1 MDRTSFEQALSQR
14 TLPAVLLF
22 EGEEEQLKQEALAL
36 LRRMLLPAGMEAL
49 NETVLENP
57 ETNRLIADA
66 ETQPFMSDRRLVVVR
81 DHPALSGRAEAD
93 EKLTAWLPSVP
104 ETTLLLFYCTGKPDG
119 RKKLYNTVKKM
130 GGVVTFA
137 PMRGAEL
144 VHFVTNAFKEAG
156 KECDDRTAEYLIFTV
171 GDDAGLLRTEIDKL
185 ASYAG
190 GRPSV
195 LSSDVSALAT
205 PSTECTVF
213 QMVDAVVTGQ
223 KSRALVLLRNQLLN
237 GTDRMAILAML
248 LRQYRLLQHIKIM
261 QYEKRGGDFIRSA
274 LGVPPFAVEQY
285 LRQASGYTGGQ
296 IKKAVGIC
304 FDTEY
309 AVKSGRIQ
317 QEGAVE
323 SVVIRLLTLREA
335 RAEQQHCS

>member
-1 MDRTSFEQALSQR
+1 MDRKEFELALAQR
-14 TLPAVLLF
+14 RLPSVLLF

-36 LRRMLLPAGMEAL
+36 LRRTLLPAGMEAL

-57 ETNRLIADA
+57 ETDRLIAAA
-66 ETQPFMSDRRLVVVR
+66 ETQPFMADRRIVTVR
-81 DHPALSGRAEAD
+81 DFPALTGRSEAD
-93 EKLTAWLPSVP
+93 EKLIGWLPSVP
-104 ETTLLLFYCTGKPDG
+104 GSTVLLFYCTGKPDG
-119 RKKLYNTVKKM
+119 RKKLYNTVKKL

-137 PMRGAEL
+137 ALRGAEL
-144 VHFVTNAFKEAG
+144 VRFVTDAFKEEG
-156 KECDDRTAEYLIFTV
+156 KECDVRTAEYLIFTV
-171 GDDAGLLRTEIDKL
+171 GDDAGLLRTEIKKL

-190 GRPSV
+190 DRPTV
-195 LSSDVSALAT
+195 LASDVSALAT

-223 KSRALVLLRNQLLN
+223 KSRALLLLRNQLLT
-237 GTDRMAILAML
+237 GTDRISILAML

-261 QYEKRGGDFIRSA
+261 QYEKRGGDYIRSA
-274 LGVPPFAVEQY
+274 LGVPSFAVEQY

-296 IKKAVGIC
+296 IKKAVNLC

-323 SVVIRLLTLREA
+323 SVVIKLLTLREP
-335 RAEQQHCS
+335 RTGQ

>member
-1 MDRTSFEQALSQR
+1 MDRKEFEHALAERS
-14 TLPAVLLF
+14 LPSVLLF

-36 LRRMLLPAGMEAL
+36 LRRTLLPAGMEAL

-57 ETNRLIADA
+57 ETDRLIADA
-66 ETQPFMSDRRLVVVR
+66 ETQPFMADRRLVTVR
-81 DHPALSGRAEAD
+81 DYPAVTGRAEAD
-93 EKLTAWLPSVP
+93 EKLITWLP
-104 ETTLLLFYCTGKPDG
+104 
-119 RKKLYNTVKKM
+119 LYSTVKKL

-144 VHFVTNAFKEAG
+144 VRFVTDAFKQEG
-156 KECDDRTAEYLIFTV
+156 KECDERTAEYLIFTV
-171 GDDAGLLRTEIDKL
+171 GDDAGLLRTEISKL
-185 ASYAG
+185 SSCAG
-190 GRPSV
+190 DRPSI

-213 QMVDAVVTGQ
+213 QMVDAVVAGQ
-223 KSRALVLLRNQLLN
+223 KSRALLLLRNQLLN
-237 GTDRMAILAML
+237 GTDRMSILAML

-274 LGVPPFAVEQY
+274 LGVPSFAVEQY

-296 IKKAVGIC
+296 IKRAVSIC

-323 SVVIRLLTLREA
+323 SVVIKLLTLREA
-335 RAEQQHCS
+335 QAAR

>member
-1 MDRTSFEQALSQR
+1 MDRKEFERALMQHS
-14 TLPAVLLF
+14 LPSVLLF

-36 LRRMLLPAGMEAL
+36 LRRTLLPAGMESL

-57 ETNRLIADA
+57 ETDQLIADA
-66 ETQPFMSDRRLVVVR
+66 ETQPFMADRRIVTVR
-81 DHPALSGRAEAD
+81 DFPALTGRSEAD
-93 EKLTAWLPSVP
+93 EKLIAWLSSVP
-104 ETTLLLFYCTGKPDG
+104 ESTVLLFYCTGKPAG
-119 RKKLYNTVKKM
+119 RKKLYNTVKKL
-130 GGVVTFA
+130 GGIVTFA
-137 PMRGAEL
+137 PLRGAEL
-144 VHFVTNAFKEAG
+144 VRFVTDAFKEEG
-156 KECDDRTAEYLIFTV
+156 KECNDRTAEYLIFTV
-171 GDDAGLLRTEIDKL
+171 GDDAGFLRTEIKKL

-190 GRPSV
+190 DRPTV
-195 LSSDVSALAT
+195 LYSDVTALAT

-223 KSRALVLLRNQLLN
+223 KSRALLLLRNQLLN
-237 GTDRMAILAML
+237 GTDRMSILAML

-274 LGVPPFAVEQY
+274 LGVPSFAVEQY

-296 IKKAVGIC
+296 IKKAVNLC

-323 SVVIRLLTLREA
+323 SVVIKLLTLREP
-335 RAEQQHCS
+335 RVE

>member
-1 MDRTSFEQALSQR
+1 MDRKEFELALAER
-14 TLPAVLLF
+14 RLPSVLLF
-22 EGEEEQLKQEALAL
+22 EGEEEQLKQESLAL
-36 LRRMLLPAGMEAL
+36 LRRTLLPAGMEAL

-57 ETNRLIADA
+57 ETDRLIADA
-66 ETQPFMSDRRLVVVR
+66 ETQPFMADRRLVTVR
-81 DHPALSGRAEAD
+81 DFPALTGRAEAD
-93 EKLTAWLPSVP
+93 EKLITWLPSVP
-104 ETTLLLFYCTGKPDG
+104 GSTILLFYCTGKPDG
-119 RKKLYNTVKKM
+119 RKKLYSTVKKL

-137 PMRGAEL
+137 ALRGAEL
-144 VHFVTNAFKEAG
+144 VHFVTDAFKEEG
-156 KECDDRTAEYLIFTV
+156 KECDERTAEYLVFTV
-171 GDDAGLLRTEIDKL
+171 GDDAGLLRTEIRKL

-190 GRPSV
+190 DRPAV
-195 LSSDVSALAT
+195 LASDVSALAT

-223 KSRALVLLRNQLLN
+223 KSRALLLLRNQLLT
-237 GTDRMAILAML
+237 GTDRMSILAML

-261 QYEKRGGDFIRSA
+261 QYEKRGGDYIRSA
-274 LGVPPFAVEQY
+274 LGVPSFAVEQY

-296 IKKAVGIC
+296 IKKAVNIC

-323 SVVIRLLTLREA
+323 SVVIRLLTLREP
-335 RAEQQHCS
+335 RAEQ